1 MVPSAM
7 EKLGGSGYLRL
18 NDGHQLPAIGFGT
31 WPLQNGQVESV
42 VKAGVEA
49 GYRLLDTASR
59 YGNEEGVG
67 RGVRESGIPV
77 DQLYVTTKLRGLDH
91 GYDEALRAFDASSK
105 RLGLERIAL
114 YLIHW
119 PLPAKNR
126 YVETWRAFVRLREEG
141 RVRSIGVSNFEPHHI
156 DRLIGE
162 TGVTP
167 AVNQVELHPEFSQPA
182 LRQYHLDRGIVT
194 QAWRPL
200 GKGASLKSPAVASV
214 AARHAKSAA
223 QIILRWHF
231 ELGVLAIPK
240 SERPERLRENIS
252 IFDFELDA
260 GDRERLGALDV
271 GRRLGG
277 HPDTHSEE

>member
-1 MVPSAM
+1 M
-7 EKLGGSGYLRL
+7 EKLAGSGYRRL
-18 NDGHQLPAIGFGT
+18 NDGNQLPAVGFGT
-31 WPLQNGQVESV
+31 WPLQNGDVESV
-42 VKAGVEA
+42 VKAGFDA
-49 GYRLLDTASR
+49 GYRLVDTASR

-67 RGVRESGIPV
+67 RGVRASELPL
-77 DQLYVTTKLRGLDH
+77 DQLYVTSKLRGADH

-156 DRLIGE
+156 DRLLEE
-162 TGVTP
+162 TGIAP

-182 LRQYHLDRGIVT
+182 LRSYHDARGIVT

-200 GKGASLKSPAVASV
+200 GKGESLKSAVV
-214 AARHAKSAA
+214 AAIAGKHGKSTA
-223 QIILRWHF
+223 QVILRWHF
-231 ELGVLAIPK
+231 ELGIVAIPK
-240 SERPERLRENIS
+240 SERAERLRENIS
-252 IFDFELDA
+252 IFDFQLDA
-260 GDRERLGALDV
+260 EDRERLGTIES